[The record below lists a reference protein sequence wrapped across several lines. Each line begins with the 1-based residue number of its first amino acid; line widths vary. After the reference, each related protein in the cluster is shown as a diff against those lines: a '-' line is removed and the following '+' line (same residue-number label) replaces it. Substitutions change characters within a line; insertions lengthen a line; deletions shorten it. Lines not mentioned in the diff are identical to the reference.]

1 MSLLEGEIVIS
12 EVKKPMITEIQRFAT
27 ENGPG
32 IRSVVFIKGCPLHCP
47 WCSNPECI
55 STEKE
60 LFYDE
65 DKCMVCGQCAKA
77 CPEKAITMLGPKGK
91 LPHRN
96 KKRCTGCM
104 KCVKACPQNAL
115 CQAGEYLTIEQV
127 LKEAL
132 SDMPFYKN
140 SGGGVTISGGE
151 PLFFPDYSI
160 ELARKLKNAGC
171 HVAVE
176 SSGFGEWEDLKRLA
190 AYTDLFLYDIKHMN
204 PLRHRVV
211 TGVSNDL
218 ILTNLQKLAGQS
230 VKIRIRIPVI
240 PGFNNEKH
248 NFKRMAAFLSTLDRE
263 VTAVD
268 LLPFCNLAGI
278 KYRQLERDYKYEG
291 QLSMKDEEVRE
302 LEKVLQDEGFIT
314 NVGGTIGVEK
324 E

>member
-1 MSLLEGEIVIS
+1 MSLLEGKVVVS
-12 EVKKPMITEIQRFAT
+12 AVKKPLITEIQRFAT

-47 WCSNPECI
+47 WCYSPECI
-55 STEKE
+55 STEAE

-65 DKCMVCGQCAKA
+65 DKCTVCGQCAKA

-96 KKRCTGCM
+96 RKRCTGCM
-104 KCVKACPQNAL
+104 ECVKACPQNAL
-115 CQAGEYLTIEQV
+115 SRAGEHLTVEQV

-151 PLFFPDYSI
+151 PLFFPEYTI
-160 ELARKLKNAGC
+160 ELARRLQNADC

-176 SSGFGEWEDLKRLA
+176 SSGFGKWEDLKQLA
-190 AYTDLFLYDIKHMN
+190 AYTNLFLYSIKHMN
-204 PLRHRVV
+204 PLKHRVV

-218 ILTNLQKLAGQS
+218 ILSNLQKLAGQN
-230 VKIRIRIPVI
+230 VKIRIRVPVV

-248 NFKRMAAFLSTLDRE
+248 NFESMAAFFSTLDKK

-268 LLPFCNLAGI
+268 LLPFYNLAGT
-278 KYRQLERDYKYEG
+278 KYRQLEKDYKYEG
-291 QLSMKDEEVRE
+291 QPSMEDEEVRE
-302 LEKVLQDEGFIT
+302 LEEVLKNKGFVT
-314 NVGGTIGVEK
+314 TVGGTIGVEL
-324 E
+324 